1 MDTMVKAI
9 KSNEGTQGERE
20 EEEEDR
26 EMTAFRWKAWN
37 TSFQR
42 KQRINSKNWKIA

>member
-1 MDTMVKAI
+1 MDAMVKAI

-20 EEEEDR
+20 EEEA
-26 EMTAFRWKAWN
+26 MTAFRWKAWN